1 MGPLTEIANLLIH
14 TAFFL
19 YITAVLLRFL
29 LQLAKADFY
38 NPISQFLVK
47 ATKPV
52 LQPLRRV
59 IPGMFGLDV
68 AALVLAI
75 LLQMLATA
83 LLLTINGA
91 GLINPIYMLLWA
103 IIGCVNLVVQ
113 IYFVAILVNIIVS
126 WVAPGSYNP
135 LVLLLHQLTEPV
147 MAPFRKL
154 LPPLGGLDLS
164 PIIVF
169 LLIKVIQI
177 LIKHLGAAVSL
188 YPQLVIG
195 M

>member
-1 MGPLTEIANLLIH
+1 
-14 TAFFL
+14 
-19 YITAVLLRFL
+19 
-29 LQLAKADFY
+29 
-38 NPISQFLVK
+38 
-47 ATKPV
+47 
-52 LQPLRRV
+52 
-59 IPGMFGLDV
+59 
-68 AALVLAI
+68 
-75 LLQMLATA
+75 MLATA